1 MRRLPIRLRLT
12 VAFALAIAVVL
23 SATAVLLY
31 LRLGAALE
39 ETIDTGL
46 QSRAREV
53 TALVRR
59 PGSLG
64 DVPGAEDGFVQV
76 LGENGS
82 VIDSTAQVREGAML
96 TQTELARA
104 ADGPIFLDRA
114 GLPGD
119 DDPARLL
126 ALPLTVDGHRIVL
139 VVGTWAEAREEA
151 LESLFAELLIAAP
164 IALVLAS
171 LLAYALAA
179 AALRP
184 VESMRR
190 RAAAITG
197 SEPGSRLPVAEAN
210 DEIARLGRTLNDML
224 ERLELARERE
234 RSFVADASHE
244 LRTPLALLRAE
255 LDLALRRDRTREELE
270 HALRSAADESDRLSR
285 LAEDLLVLA
294 RADDGR
300 LPLRLAKVGARDLGE
315 RVASR
320 FAPRATIEVDAS
332 PDLALTADAERIE
345 QALGNLVENALAH
358 GNGPVRIV
366 AEAQNGLVELHV
378 LDEGPGFQDGF
389 AERAFDRFSR
399 ADDARSRG
407 GAGLGL
413 AIVRA
418 IARAHGGDSG
428 ARSRPDMRGAD
439 VWIAL
444 PS

>member
-1 MRRLPIRLRLT
+1 VRRLPIRLRLT
-12 VAFALAIAVVL
+12 AAFALAMAVVL
-23 SATAVLLY
+23 CATAVLLY

-39 ETIDTGL
+39 ETIDNGL
-46 QSRAREV
+46 RNRARDI
-53 TALVRR
+53 TALVQR

-64 DVPGAEDGFVQV
+64 DVASAEDGFAQV
-76 LGENGS
+76 LRPNGS
-82 VIDSTAQVREGAML
+82 VIDSTAQVRDSALL
-96 TQTELARA
+96 TQADVARA
-104 ADGPIFLDRA
+104 ADGPIFVDRA
-114 GLPGD
+114 GVPGD

-126 ALPLTVDGHRIVL
+126 ALPVTVEGHRMVV
-139 VVGTWAEAREEA
+139 VVGTSAEARAEA
-151 LESLFAELLIAAP
+151 LESLVAELLIAAP
-164 IALVLAS
+164 VALVLAS

-197 SEPGSRLPVAEAN
+197 SEPGSRLPVPWAN

-224 ERLELARERE
+224 ARLELARERE

-270 HALRSAADESDRLSR
+270 DALRSAADESDRLSR

-300 LPLRLAKVGARDLGE
+300 FPLRPAKVGARELGE

-320 FAPRATIEVDAS
+320 FAPRAAIEVDA
-332 PDLALTADAERIE
+332 PPELVLTADAERIE
-345 QALGNLVENALAH
+345 QALGNLVENAIVH
-358 GNGPVRIV
+358 GDGRVRIL
-366 AEAQNGLVELHV
+366 AETQNGLVELHV
-378 LDEGPGFQDGF
+378 LDEGPGFREGF

-399 ADDARSRG
+399 ADDARASA

-413 AIVRA
+413 AIARA
-418 IARAHGGDSG
+418 IAEAHGGGSG
-428 ARSRPDMRGAD
+428 ARSRPDGPGAD

-444 PS
+444 PR